1 MTLEQIEQ
9 EAYIAA
15 CEQVGPNAI
24 DFDDVRER
32 IEVELINKHYPDLM
46 DGNE

>member
-15 CEQVGPNAI
+15 CEQVGPNSPE
-24 DFDDVRER
+24 FDDVRER
-32 IEVELINKHYPDLM
+32 IEMKLINEHYPELG

>member
-15 CEQVGPNAI
+15 CEQVGPNSLE
-24 DFDDVRER
+24 FDAVRER
-32 IEVELINKHYPDLM
+32 IEVKLINEHYPDLM

>member
-9 EAYIAA
+9 EAYFQA
-15 CEQVGPNAI
+15 CEQVGPNSPE
-24 DFDDVRER
+24 FNDVLER
-32 IEVELINKHYPDLM
+32 IEMKLINEHYPDLK